1 MQGNSVNANPNHRRN
16 LIPGRG
22 EPIEGGTV
30 ITEFG
35 QIAYAGTTTE
45 APPAVEGEEF
55 HEVTAIMPGL
65 WDCHAHFVGLPM
77 TNLEAMGSADIVAA
91 AARAVDDAAACLDA
105 GVTSVREVGGIGI
118 RLSGTTRAKTQHLRR
133 RTDPVDHRWSR
144 RHPQPPA
151 RFRPRSPAT
160 TPSRSRATGAGGA
173 EGSADQ
179 PANERPS
186 HQDLRAGWGDE

>member
-1 MQGNSVNANPNHRRN
+1 MRTRIIAET

-118 RLSGTTRAKTQHLRR
+118 RLAQAINEDGYR
-133 RTDPVDHRWSR
+133 DPTSTAPDGSSR
-144 RHPQPPA
+144 PPVVTA
-151 RFRPRSPAT
+151 TSTASRSISSTRSPAT
-160 TPSRSRATGAGGA
+160 TPSRSCATGC
-173 EGSADQ
+173 
-179 PANERPS
+179 R
-186 HQDLRAGWGDE
+186 RC